1 MQVESVDDRRSAAPL
16 DEALRRSETLRLL
29 AAKPRLTMREAD
41 EAATELGI
49 KRAYLYRL
57 LAAFRM
63 RPRTST
69 LLPKA
74 RGRKAGTYLVSP
86 KIELIIEKSIES
98 FYLQRI
104 KPPFSALVRQI
115 QTDCHQADLKPP
127 DRKTI
132 RLRLSALDERKV
144 MAARWGAKTA
154 RERYDRVN
162 HAPDTEQALQR
173 VQVDHTP
180 VDLIVVDEINRK
192 PLGRPWLSLVIDNAS
207 RMVCG
212 FLLSMIPPS
221 SISVALALTH
231 SVVPKDLWQADRELS
246 FEWPVCGLPELV
258 FMDNAKEFHAEALRS
273 AAQEYGIDLEFRP
286 LGRPHF
292 GGHIERLVGTMMGA
306 VHLIP
311 GTTFSNIAERGDYS
325 SAKNAVMTLP
335 ELERWFALQ
344 VHVYHST
351 IHSSLKITPL
361 AAWKQ
366 AVAAR
371 ETPIRRISE
380 SNQHTF
386 FLDLLPGERRKIR
399 RDGIRLF
406 NIHYWHNVLSPL
418 AGRIGA
424 PVLVKYDPRDLSTI
438 YYQDEQ
444 GSYWPIP
451 YRNLG
456 APPISL
462 WEHRAAESALR
473 ARGRHSFNEKDIFSA
488 VLQQREIVGAARDKT
503 RKLPSPGLKKHTAVP
518 SQPVAADDDLEHA
531 QLTGF
536 KVEEWPE

>member
-1 MQVESVDDRRSAAPL
+1 
-16 DEALRRSETLRLL
+16 
-29 AAKPRLTMREAD
+29 
-41 EAATELGI
+41 
-49 KRAYLYRL
+49 
-57 LAAFRM
+57 
-63 RPRTST
+63 
-69 LLPKA
+69 
-74 RGRKAGTYLVSP
+74 
-86 KIELIIEKSIES
+86 
-98 FYLQRI
+98 
-104 KPPFSALVRQI
+104 
-115 QTDCHQADLKPP
+115 
-127 DRKTI
+127 
-132 RLRLSALDERKV
+132 

-154 RERYDRVN
+154 RERYDHVN
-162 HAPDTEQALQR
+162 HAPATEQALQR

-221 SISVALALTH
+221 SISVALALAH
-231 SVVPKDLWQADRELS
+231 SVARKDLWLADRELS
-246 FEWPVCGLPELV
+246 FEWPVCGLPDLV

-325 SAKNAVMTLP
+325 SANNAVMTLP

-371 ETPIRRISE
+371 ETPIRQISE

>member
-1 MQVESVDDRRSAAPL
+1 MQNKREDGHRLAGPL

-29 AAKPRLTMREAD
+29 AAKTRLTTREMD
-41 EAATELGI
+41 EAASRLGI
-49 KRAYLYRL
+49 RRAYIYRL
-57 LAAFRM
+57 LAAFRV

-74 RGRKAGTYLVSP
+74 EGRKTGTRHVSP
-86 KIELIIEKSIES
+86 QIELIIENAIES

-115 QTDCHQADLKPP
+115 QADCHRAELKPP

-132 RLRLSALDERKV
+132 LRRVSALDERRIA
-144 MAARWGAKTA
+144 AAREGAKAA
-154 RERYDRVN
+154 RERYDHVS
-162 HAPDTEQALQR
+162 HSPAIKLALER
-173 VQVDHTP
+173 VQIDHTP
-180 VDLIVVDEINRK
+180 VDLIVVDELKRQ
-192 PLGRPWLSLVIDNAS
+192 PLGRPWLSLVIDIAS

-212 FLLSMIPPS
+212 FFLSMIPPS
-221 SISVALALTH
+221 SISVALALAH
-231 SVVPKDLWQADRELS
+231 CVARKDLWLADRELS
-246 FEWPVCGLPELV
+246 FEWPVSGLPDLV
-258 FMDNAKEFHAEALRS
+258 YMDNAKEFHAEALRS

-286 LGRPHF
+286 RGLPHF
-292 GGHIERLVGTMMGA
+292 GGHIERLIGTMMGA

-311 GTTFSNIAERGDYS
+311 GTTFSNVAERGTYS

-344 VHVYHST
+344 VHAYHST
-351 IHSSLKITPL
+351 IHSNLKVTPL

-371 ETPIRRISE
+371 DTPIRQMADADQR
-380 SNQHTF
+380 TF

-406 NIHYWHNVLSPL
+406 NIHYWSNVLSPL
-418 AGRIGA
+418 AGRVSA
-424 PVLVKYDPRDLSTI
+424 PVLVKFDPRDLSTI
-438 YYQDEQ
+438 HYQDEQ
-444 GSYWPIP
+444 GNYWAIP
-451 YRNLG
+451 YRDLG

-473 ARGRHSFNEKDIFSA
+473 AQGRHSFNEDELFST
-488 VLQQREIVGAARDKT
+488 VLQQRDIVGAARDKT
-503 RKLPSPGLKKHTAVP
+503 RKMARPESKEPAYAPPL
-518 SQPVAADDDLEHA
+518 PVAEEDDLA
-531 QLTGF
+531 QAKVTAF
-536 KVEEWPE
+536 KVEEWD

>member
-1 MQVESVDDRRSAAPL
+1 
-16 DEALRRSETLRLL
+16 
-29 AAKPRLTMREAD
+29 
-41 EAATELGI
+41 
-49 KRAYLYRL
+49 
-57 LAAFRM
+57 
-63 RPRTST
+63 
-69 LLPKA
+69 
-74 RGRKAGTYLVSP
+74 
-86 KIELIIEKSIES
+86 
-98 FYLQRI
+98 
-104 KPPFSALVRQI
+104 
-115 QTDCHQADLKPP
+115 
-127 DRKTI
+127 
-132 RLRLSALDERKV
+132 
-144 MAARWGAKTA
+144 
-154 RERYDRVN
+154 
-162 HAPDTEQALQR
+162 
-173 VQVDHTP
+173 
-180 VDLIVVDEINRK
+180 
-192 PLGRPWLSLVIDNAS
+192 
-207 RMVCG
+207 
-212 FLLSMIPPS
+212 MIPPS

-473 ARGRHSFNEKDIFSA
+473 AHGRHSFNEKDIFSA

-518 SQPVAADDDLEHA
+518 SQPVAAEDDLEHA

>member
-1 MQVESVDDRRSAAPL
+1 
-16 DEALRRSETLRLL
+16 
-29 AAKPRLTMREAD
+29 
-41 EAATELGI
+41 
-49 KRAYLYRL
+49 
-57 LAAFRM
+57 
-63 RPRTST
+63 
-69 LLPKA
+69 
-74 RGRKAGTYLVSP
+74 
-86 KIELIIEKSIES
+86 
-98 FYLQRI
+98 
-104 KPPFSALVRQI
+104 
-115 QTDCHQADLKPP
+115 
-127 DRKTI
+127 
-132 RLRLSALDERKV
+132 

-335 ELERWFALQ
+335 ALERWFALQ